1 MRYCISQ
8 NYIKTENSLQWVLL
22 KMIYFRG
29 CVVRDKL
36 SSISDATETILK
48 RAGVDY
54 TILEDETC
62 CGSFLMRTGFEE
74 DAREVMEDTL
84 KKLEYN
90 FKGDKILVSCA
101 GCYNTL
107 KNDYNELF
115 GVELDVIHTSELI
128 NQLINDGKLV
138 VKKTPIKVTYHDPCH
153 LGRHSGLYEEPRE
166 AIIKSYDLIEMDRN
180 REHSRCCGAGAG
192 VKSAFPETA
201 MKVASKRIKDAQDTG
216 AEILVTSCSFCIL
229 NLENALKQTID
240 EFNNE
245 NIDKNRRCINKVI
258 DVSELILMG
267 IEHEKV

>member
-1 MRYCISQ
+1 
-8 NYIKTENSLQWVLL
+8 
-22 KMIYFRG
+22 MIYFRG
-29 CVVRDKL
+29 CVIRDKL
-36 SSISDATETILK
+36 SRISDATETILK

-54 TILEDETC
+54 TTLDDETC
-62 CGSFLMRTGFEE
+62 CGSFLMRTGYEE
-74 DAREVMEDTL
+74 DAHEVMENTL
-84 KKLEYN
+84 KKLEDN
-90 FKGDKILVSCA
+90 LKGDKILVSCA

-138 VKKTPIKVTYHDPCH
+138 VKKTPSKVTYHDPCH

-180 REHSRCCGAGAG
+180 REYSRCCGAGAG